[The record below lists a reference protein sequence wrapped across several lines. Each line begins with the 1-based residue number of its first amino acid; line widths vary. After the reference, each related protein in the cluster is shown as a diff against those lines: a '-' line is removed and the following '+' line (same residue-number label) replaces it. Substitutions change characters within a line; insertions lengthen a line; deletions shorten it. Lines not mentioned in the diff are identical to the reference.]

1 MQHGAD
7 PLFRVDM
14 VCFQMSYE
22 RQPRCD
28 GQVAESLGPPMIAD
42 CAMAWAQPEQ
52 PPQCLMVV
60 ASRVP
65 RLAWKY
71 EAIAYR
77 LSLLD
82 AGVALAVPV
91 PGGDRSRSEWL
102 RRRHR

>member
-1 MQHGAD
+1 
-7 PLFRVDM
+7 
-14 VCFQMSYE
+14 
-22 RQPRCD
+22 
-28 GQVAESLGPPMIAD
+28 MIAD

-82 AGVALAVPV
+82 AGVALQCLYLVATDLGLNGCAAGTGNPALFAEAT
-91 PGGDRSRSEWL
+91 GASSWTETGIAEFGFGSG
-102 RRRHR
+102 